1 MARRFPFNIANDQA
15 KKSDQ
20 DAMYELVSL
29 GTQYSEA
36 VVAFS
41 ERVQSRSRGKE
52 KLLEEIEGLQRT
64 MLEANRKIV
73 ELKQQNKALH
83 SLLTSAVRLPNPL
96 DKEDTWTDEMLKQLK
111 EEARCLKFL

>member
-1 MARRFPFNIANDQA
+1 MARRFPFNLPSDQA

-52 KLLEEIEGLQRT
+52 KLLEEIDGLQMCMRKS
-64 MLEANRKIV
+64 NREIV
-73 ELKQQNKALH
+73 ELKQQNKALQ

-96 DKEDTWTDEMLKQLK
+96 DKDDTMTEEKLKQLK
-111 EEARCLKFL
+111 EEARLLKFL